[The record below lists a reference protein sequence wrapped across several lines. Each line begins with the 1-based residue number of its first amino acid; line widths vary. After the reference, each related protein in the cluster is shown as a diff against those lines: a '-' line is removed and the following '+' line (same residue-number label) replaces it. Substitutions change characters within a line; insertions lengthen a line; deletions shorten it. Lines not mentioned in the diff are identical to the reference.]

1 MIPILFSSFHP
12 NEPENHM
19 NLVPNHGGWT
29 WRYSISFF
37 SSNHCY
43 VVDSDWDSVRKSS
56 HSFKLGENMTFIS
69 LTAAPDCREPLTFD
83 LCSLV
88 DIFQSHFS
96 ATKLYLV
103 VIVGI
108 VLYLPVLGDVADKW
122 IISDKTIRS

>member
-19 NLVPNHGGWT
+19 NLVPNHGGLR

-83 LCSLV
+83 LSTLV
-88 DIFQSHFS
+88 DIFQSNFS
-96 ATKLYLV
+96 STKV
-103 VIVGI
+103 VMVIVLCCFI
-108 VLYLPVLGDVADKW
+108 YLW
-122 IISDKTIRS
+122 W